1 MSKKIESQ
9 VLEILQQFR
18 ISRPPVHVEKIALKM
33 DIAVAPTDLGPGIS
47 GALIINDG
55 KATIGVNPTESKVR
69 RRFTIAHELGHFLLH
84 KNSQNLFVE
93 KKVFFRDEESSL
105 GEEKREKEANAFA
118 AALLMPSS
126 FLKTEIDEAV
136 NKKSLESDEDLVH
149 YLSKKFDV
157 SEIAMTYRLVNLNYI
172 Q

>member
-1 MSKKIESQ
+1 MGTLIQ
-9 VLEILQQFR
+9 IAQLILCLSFLV
-18 ISRPPVHVEKIALKM
+18 IL
-33 DIAVAPTDLGPGIS
+33 
-47 GALIINDG
+47 
-55 KATIGVNPTESKVR
+55 
-69 RRFTIAHELGHFLLH
+69 HELGHFLLH